1 MQTLA
6 VNSSTIQPT
15 ATTDRGMGS
24 LKSEDFF
31 KILVTELRQQDP
43 FEPAKTAD
51 MINEVSQIRSID
63 LSTRLTDT
71 LSKISQQQ
79 HTAGASEL
87 IGKHVTANVKNDD
100 GTQGEITG
108 LVTAVR
114 FASDGAVVLELD
126 TGQTVLASDVTRITS
141 AETADA
147 QSKQAGTTTTTQTT
161 QDAKTAQTAKQQ
173 TGGLLPWLSL
183 DSAIHL

>member
-6 VNSSTIQPT
+6 VNSNTVQPSST
-15 ATTDRGMGS
+15 TTDRGMAS
-24 LKSEDFF
+24 LKSQDFF
-31 KILVTELRQQDP
+31 KILVTELQQQDP

-71 LSKISQQQ
+71 LSNISQQQ

-87 IGKHVTANVKNDD
+87 IGKHVTANVKNND
-100 GTQGEITG
+100 GTQSEITG

-114 FASDGAVVLELD
+114 FASDGSVVLELD
-126 TGQTVLASDVTRITS
+126 TGQTVLASDVTRIT
-141 AETADA
+141 ATDA
-147 QSKQAGTTTTTQTT
+147 AGTQAAATTTSQATQN
-161 QDAKTAQTAKQQ
+161 AKSAQTAKQQ
-173 TGGLLPWLSL
+173 TGGLFPWLSL
-183 DSAIHL
+183 DGAFHL

>member
-126 TGQTVLASDVTRITS
+126 TGQTVLASDVTRIT
-141 AETADA
+141 AADA
-147 QSKQAGTTTTTQTT
+147 AGTQAGATTATQTT